1 MEELKKIKQIRKSM
15 IEEIIKLMLI
25 KGIMKSKLMKKL
37 GVTRP
42 TLLKLLN
49 TDSVNDPTFNDERLA
64 EALDFCRNYKVEEK

>member
-25 KGIMKSKLMKKL
+25 KGIMKSKVMKNL
-37 GVTRP
+37 GITRP

-49 TDSVNDPTFNDERLA
+49 VDSINDQMFNDERLA
-64 EALDFCRNYKVEEK
+64 KVLEFCRNYEVK